1 MKHTLFPIQYYHC
14 KIHNHKELFG
24 SLLDSAKH
32 LLKDA
37 QGKWNCSV
45 YTTYFEEQDVVDA
58 DELGKV
64 LAPYLYPVSYT
75 HLTLPTICSV

>member
-45 YTTYFEEQDVVDA
+45 YTTYFEEQLFEGVVIIDNRIKSHFVKI
-58 DELGKV
+58 EGR
-64 LAPYLYPVSYT
+64 LAT
-75 HLTLPTICSV
+75 